1 MPQRKGLLAPQNT
14 FLDTIATRFDGT
26 HSNFVLGNAQVHDY
40 PIVYCSDG
48 FVELTGYNRSQIMS
62 KCCSCSFLWG
72 ERTDENAKQSI
83 LNTLEKKSEL
93 QIEIQFHKKTS
104 EPFLCLLDIV
114 PIKND
119 KSQVVLFLVSHKE
132 LSPDRHGRSKAN
144 CSIPESSLK
153 VPYMLSAQHLTGT
166 SPSNKTPNLLTMGLA
181 TTITAAVL
189 GSTGFRSNKLLDY
202 LSARKNTTTPPPTNT
217 TTNAITHNKLDRNTS
232 IINRKLPDRSSVDS
246 NKSLSRYSSTSNNSI
261 ISSVINSPRQNNLLD
276 PIDVESGPLLVSE
289 YKSNNNN
296 NNSSKLLTPSRLIV
310 HESESTDTSTD
321 ESSNLTSDPSTV
333 YKFQRRRSRAVLY
346 HLSGRF
352 DQKSKHKLP
361 FKKFQRIS
369 GKETIPEYKVQD
381 VQASKF
387 ILLHYSLFKIIWDW
401 MILLCTFYIAIMVPY
416 NAAFSQGGD
425 EKDLIICD
433 IIVELLF
440 IIDII
445 LNFWTTYVSKSGQ
458 VVYHLKAIAINYLRG
473 WFFLDLLAAIPFDV
487 ILAVNN
493 PEIQGTIGEMG
504 NWIHLLKLA
513 RLLRL
518 ARLFQKIER
527 YSQYSTVILGLLM
540 CMFFLVAHWFAC
552 GWYCIGKEEF
562 KSKITREYS
571 WLYELGERMQLN
583 RSYLTVNKT
592 NGLTRRALYV
602 SSLYF
607 TTTSLTSV
615 GFGNVSPN
623 TINEKIFA
631 VITMLIGALMHA
643 AVFGNVTTLIQRMYS
658 RRSAYQ
664 TKNQDLKDFTRAH
677 HIPKP
682 LKQRMLE
689 FFQAMW
695 AINRGIDKEAILQSF
710 PENLRGDIALHL
722 NREILSLSLFKSAS
736 PGCRKCLAQL
746 ITTRFA
752 TPGEYLVNQG
762 DALRFIYFVC
772 SGSLEILGEEGTVV
786 GLLGKCD
793 IFGSDMDDL
802 PILGFSAYNV
812 KSLTYCELQ
821 CIALD
826 HQLQEIFEQYPQFR
840 KQFALSISEELSFN
854 LKAGFDPNSS
864 LELIPAITVITD
876 KNINFNDHSNDNN
889 IKSNEIIN
897 EECSLLNDSHNKTII
912 NNKDN
917 QINHENN
924 QQSIINT
931 INTNNN
937 NNNLKI
943 NNQFDNQF
951 NNNHNHHNQSIKIFE
966 NLNFP
971 PKNQF
976 HKFKQNSLDLYSN
989 YLKKSNESPI
999 FSMISN
1005 EYNNEIDQLNN
1016 NPSIEQLNNNN
1027 NKTNTTNNT
1036 TNTTINN
1043 NNNKVYKR
1051 RFDLNYP
1058 LMNLSNS
1065 LENFIDS
1072 SKMKMSTLDIK
1083 YKCKSLDDINQHNG
1097 KSFGIYSRNEWIYN
1111 TGNYCQDES
1120 CNRINDISINLCHG
1134 NNTTTTTPTTTT
1146 TTTNNNNNN
1155 NNNSNDNND
1164 RLTKQNQ
1171 LISTLFTNFHQ
1182 TQNEITI
1189 IKSELLKINEKLD
1202 KIQKNFTEFTKFFI
1216 KNENNE
1222 LTNLYTT
1229 NNSNMSSINNNHEK
1243 RLKTI
1248 YSVTENDTT
1257 SSTQMDT
1264 THTTTTTTT
1273 TPTPTTTNNN
1283 NNSSN
1288 SSVKNLKD
1296 DLPTHKSMKPSTLN
1310 NSRPCLHQYN
1320 RTHHHHHHYSPENRV
1335 VTFQLPPRNYDFRSQ
1350 SLTSSRQIS
1359 PETPK
1364 LNPIK
1369 KLLHK
1374 HPSISHDLN

>member
-72 ERTDENAKQSI
+72 ERTDESAKQSI
-83 LNTLEKKSEL
+83 LNTLKNKCEL
-93 QIEIQFHKKTS
+93 QIEIQFHKKTN
-104 EPFLCLLDIV
+104 EAFLCLLDIV

-132 LSPDRHGRSKAN
+132 LSPDRHGRNKAN

-153 VPYMLSAQHLTGT
+153 VPYMLSAQHLTGIT
-166 SPSNKTPNLLTMGLA
+166 PTNKTPNLLTMGLA

-202 LSARKNTTTPPPTNT
+202 LSTRTNSTTTNQSTTPTSNSITTYNINNNKFDRTTSIVNKSFSDRGSIDSNKSPTKHSSTSSNNTVTATTTNT
-217 TTNAITHNKLDRNTS
+217 TTATTTTTTTGVIINPKQNSLLDR
-232 IINRKLPDRSSVDS
+232 
-246 NKSLSRYSSTSNNSI
+246 
-261 ISSVINSPRQNNLLD
+261 
-276 PIDVESGPLLVSE
+276 IDIESGPLITSE
-289 YKSNNNN
+289 YKNTSNNNN
-296 NNSSKLLTPSRLIV
+296 NNSNKSLTPTPNRLVV
-310 HESESTDTSTD
+310 HESESTDTSSDDDT
-321 ESSNLTSDPSTV
+321 SSNLTSDPSTV

-352 DQKSKHKLP
+352 DHKSKHKLP

-381 VQASKF
+381 VQASRF

-562 KSKITREYS
+562 KSKLTREYS
-571 WLYELGERMQLN
+571 WLYELGERMQVN
-583 RSYLTVNKT
+583 RSYTTTNRT
-592 NGLTRRALYV
+592 NNGLTRRALYV

-623 TINEKIFA
+623 TVNEKIYA

-762 DALRFIYFVC
+762 DVLRFIYFVC

-793 IFGSDMDDL
+793 IFGSDMDEL
-802 PILGFSAYNV
+802 PRLGYSAYNV

-821 CIALD
+821 CLALD
-826 HQLQEIFEQYPQFR
+826 YQLQEIFDQYPQFR
-840 KQFALSISEELSFN
+840 KQFAITISEELSFN
-854 LKAGFDPNSS
+854 LRAGFDPTSS
-864 LELIPAITVITD
+864 LEVIPAITVTTD
-876 KNINFNDHSNDNN
+876 KNLHSESQSDDNSLKSHEINH
-889 IKSNEIIN
+889 EA
-897 EECSLLNDSHNKTII
+897 CSLLTDPQHLKQDDKQS
-912 NNKDN
+912 
-917 QINHENN
+917 HEND
-924 QQSIINT
+924 QHSIIKT
-931 INTNNN
+931 NTN
-937 NNNLKI
+937 LK
-943 NNQFDNQF
+943 
-951 NNNHNHHNQSIKIFE
+951 KA
-966 NLNFP
+966 NFT
-971 PKNQF
+971 
-976 HKFKQNSLDLYSN
+976 KQNSIDLYV
-989 YLKKSNESPI
+989 KHFPK
-999 FSMISN
+999 SN
-1005 EYNNEIDQLNN
+1005 EYNSEIINHQLNN
-1016 NPSIEQLNNNN
+1016 NLSIEQLNEPDKTNNHSSQENKDKFYLSFPMMMNSSNSFQNFTDLSKIKMSTLNVYRKSKSLDEMYKVGKSFATHCKKDPIYHTTDNACPNEQYNHQMNDIFLQSPNHIVNADDNQHDYYNYYYYQYPQYYSHCIQDRLIKQNQLISTVSVNLQQAQNDILIIKSELTQINQKLDRIHKDFNELMKCLFIRNENTIISKESTNLN
-1027 NKTNTTNNT
+1027 NTSHHFQHHSNSNNDNIGINTTNNNNSSNNNHT
-1036 TNTTINN
+1036 HKRLKTIYSVIENDAVTSTQTNTD
-1043 NNNKVYKR
+1043 R
-1051 RFDLNYP
+1051 
-1058 LMNLSNS
+1058 MNTS
-1065 LENFIDS
+1065 
-1072 SKMKMSTLDIK
+1072 
-1083 YKCKSLDDINQHNG
+1083 
-1097 KSFGIYSRNEWIYN
+1097 
-1111 TGNYCQDES
+1111 
-1120 CNRINDISINLCHG
+1120 
-1134 NNTTTTTPTTTT
+1134 
-1146 TTTNNNNNN
+1146 NNNN
-1155 NNNSNDNND
+1155 NNNSN
-1164 RLTKQNQ
+1164 
-1171 LISTLFTNFHQ
+1171 
-1182 TQNEITI
+1182 
-1189 IKSELLKINEKLD
+1189 
-1202 KIQKNFTEFTKFFI
+1202 
-1216 KNENNE
+1216 
-1222 LTNLYTT
+1222 
-1229 NNSNMSSINNNHEK
+1229 
-1243 RLKTI
+1243 
-1248 YSVTENDTT
+1248 
-1257 SSTQMDT
+1257 
-1264 THTTTTTTT
+1264 
-1273 TPTPTTTNNN
+1273 NNN
-1283 NNSSN
+1283 NNSCN
-1288 SSVKNLKD
+1288 VKQHNKE
-1296 DLPTHKSMKPSTLN
+1296 DLPTMKSTTSS
-1310 NSRPCLHQYN
+1310 NSRPCLHQYG
-1320 RTHHHHHHYSPENRV
+1320 RTHPHQHQHHHHHHHYSPENRV
-1335 VTFQLPPRNYDFRSQ
+1335 VTFQLPPRNHDFRSQ

-1364 LNPIK
+1364 SNPLK
-1369 KLLHK
+1369 RLLLHK

>member
-1 MPQRKGLLAPQNT
+1 
-14 FLDTIATRFDGT
+14 
-26 HSNFVLGNAQVHDY
+26 
-40 PIVYCSDG
+40 
-48 FVELTGYNRSQIMS
+48 MS

-132 LSPDRHGRSKAN
+132 LSPDRHGRSDTMTNTKGYRRGTRYLFSRKFRHHGPLPSSVYMRVYRRGDIVDIKGDGGVQKGMPHKSYHGRTGRVYNVTPHAVGIIVNKRVGNRIIPKRINVRIEHVKPSKAN

-276 PIDVESGPLLVSE
+276 PIDVE
-289 YKSNNNN
+289 
-296 NNSSKLLTPSRLIV
+296 I

-361 FKKFQRIS
+361 FKK
-369 GKETIPEYKVQD
+369 
-381 VQASKF
+381 
-387 ILLHYSLFKIIWDW
+387 
-401 MILLCTFYIAIMVPY
+401 
-416 NAAFSQGGD
+416 GGD

-786 GLLGKCD
+786 GLL
-793 IFGSDMDDL
+793 
-802 PILGFSAYNV
+802 
-812 KSLTYCELQ
+812 
-821 CIALD
+821 
-826 HQLQEIFEQYPQFR
+826 
-840 KQFALSISEELSFN
+840 
-854 LKAGFDPNSS
+854 
-864 LELIPAITVITD
+864 ELIPAITVITD

-897 EECSLLNDSHNKTII
+897 EE
-912 NNKDN
+912 
-917 QINHENN
+917 
-924 QQSIINT
+924 
-931 INTNNN
+931 
-937 NNNLKI
+937 
-943 NNQFDNQF
+943 
-951 NNNHNHHNQSIKIFE
+951 
-966 NLNFP
+966 
-971 PKNQF
+971 
-976 HKFKQNSLDLYSN
+976 Y
-989 YLKKSNESPI
+989 
-999 FSMISN
+999 
-1005 EYNNEIDQLNN
+1005 
-1016 NPSIEQLNNNN
+1016 
-1027 NKTNTTNNT
+1027 
-1036 TNTTINN
+1036 
-1043 NNNKVYKR
+1043 
-1051 RFDLNYP
+1051 
-1058 LMNLSNS
+1058 
-1065 LENFIDS
+1065 
-1072 SKMKMSTLDIK
+1072 IK
-1083 YKCKSLDDINQHNG
+1083 YKCKSLDDINQHND
-1097 KSFGIYSRNEWIYN
+1097 KSFGIYSRNEWI
-1111 TGNYCQDES
+1111 
-1120 CNRINDISINLCHG
+1120 
-1134 NNTTTTTPTTTT
+1134 
-1146 TTTNNNNNN
+1146 
-1155 NNNSNDNND
+1155 
-1164 RLTKQNQ
+1164 
-1171 LISTLFTNFHQ
+1171 
-1182 TQNEITI
+1182 
-1189 IKSELLKINEKLD
+1189 
-1202 KIQKNFTEFTKFFI
+1202 
-1216 KNENNE
+1216 
-1222 LTNLYTT
+1222 
-1229 NNSNMSSINNNHEK
+1229 
-1243 RLKTI
+1243 
-1248 YSVTENDTT
+1248 
-1257 SSTQMDT
+1257 
-1264 THTTTTTTT
+1264 
-1273 TPTPTTTNNN
+1273 
-1283 NNSSN
+1283 SN

>member
-62 KCCSCSFLWG
+62 KCCSCCFLWG
-72 ERTDENAKQSI
+72 EQTNDEAKQSI
-83 LNTLEKKSEL
+83 LNTLKNKCEL
-93 QIEIQFHKKTS
+93 QIEIQFHKKTG
-104 EPFLCLLDIV
+104 EAFLCLLDIV

-132 LSPDRHGRSKAN
+132 LSPNRHTRSKAN
-144 CSIPESSLK
+144 CTVPESSLK

-166 SPSNKTPNLLTMGLA
+166 SPSNRTPNLLTMGLA

-202 LSARKNTTTPPPTNT
+202 LSSRKNTTVET
-217 TTNAITHNKLDRNTS
+217 TTKDSISHNKLEKTTS
-232 IINRKLPDRSSVDS
+232 IINRSFSDRGSVDS
-246 NKSLSRYSSTSNNSI
+246 NKSQSRYSITSSNSAT
-261 ISSVINSPRQNNLLD
+261 SGVINSTKPNVLMNM
-276 PIDVESGPLLVSE
+276 IDVECGPLLGSE
-289 YKSNNNN
+289 YKNSNNNSNTN
-296 NNSSKLLTPSRLIV
+296 NDSSKSLASNRIV
-310 HESESTDTSTD
+310 AHESESTDTSSD
-321 ESSNLTSDPSTV
+321 DSSNLTDDPSTA

-352 DQKSKHKLP
+352 DHKSKHKLP

-381 VQASKF
+381 VQASRF

-571 WLYELGERMQLN
+571 WLYELSERMQFN
-583 RSYLTVNKT
+583 RSYMTVSNNKT

-623 TINEKIFA
+623 TVNEKIFA

-762 DALRFIYFVC
+762 DVLRFIYFVC

-793 IFGSDMDDL
+793 IFGSDMDDMSML
-802 PILGFSAYNV
+802 KFSAYNV

-826 HQLQEIFEQYPQFR
+826 QQLQEIFNQYPQFR
-840 KQFALSISEELSFN
+840 KQFALAISEELSFN
-854 LKAGFDPNSS
+854 LRAGFDSTSS
-864 LELIPAITVITD
+864 LELIPAITVTTD
-876 KNINFNDHSNDNN
+876 KNVHYDDHSNNTTYKCNEVTNN
-889 IKSNEIIN
+889 IDM
-897 EECSLLNDSHNKTII
+897 LLNNSKQNKSSEK
-912 NNKDN
+912 NNHFNCHDN
-917 QINHENN
+917 
-924 QQSIINT
+924 
-931 INTNNN
+931 
-937 NNNLKI
+937 
-943 NNQFDNQF
+943 NNQFITSNYNLITNLNNS
-951 NNNHNHHNQSIKIFE
+951 NNNQLNQKIIKITE
-966 NLNFP
+966 NT
-971 PKNQF
+971 KNILQKN
-976 HKFKQNSLDLYSN
+976 KFFIKKKQNSLDLY
-989 YLKKSNESPI
+989 LKHFQT
-999 FSMISN
+999 FSDQ
-1005 EYNNEIDQLNN
+1005 YNNEIKQMRTVS
-1016 NPSIEQLNNNN
+1016 SIEQLNE
-1027 NKTNTTNNT
+1027 
-1036 TNTTINN
+1036 
-1043 NNNKVYKR
+1043 
-1051 RFDLNYP
+1051 L
-1058 LMNLSNS
+1058 
-1065 LENFIDS
+1065 
-1072 SKMKMSTLDIK
+1072 
-1083 YKCKSLDDINQHNG
+1083 
-1097 KSFGIYSRNEWIYN
+1097 
-1111 TGNYCQDES
+1111 
-1120 CNRINDISINLCHG
+1120 NDITYTTY
-1134 NNTTTTTPTTTT
+1134 NNDQKQ
-1146 TTTNNNNNN
+1146 NNNNNN
-1155 NNNSNDNND
+1155 NDVKNNNH
-1164 RLTKQNQ
+1164 LKQNSVVYYIKHKCKSLDTIYQ
-1171 LISTLFTNFHQ
+1171 NDKINRIYSMNKLIANFND
-1182 TQNEITI
+1182 TQHEMNI
-1189 IKSELLKINEKLD
+1189 IKLEQLQINEKLD
-1202 KIQKNFTEFTKFFI
+1202 RIHTDFIEFMKYFK
-1216 KNENNE
+1216 KNENFHDQDTLHSN
-1222 LTNLYTT
+1222 TFKSNNNNNNNT
-1229 NNSNMSSINNNHEK
+1229 NNSNSITIHNNDNSE
-1243 RLKTI
+1243 RLKI
-1248 YSVTENDTT
+1248 IHSITENDIITPNSINTTHNQSSNSCSNINIKNIKDDSSTTKLIT
-1257 SSTQMDT
+1257 SSTMI
-1264 THTTTTTTT
+1264 
-1273 TPTPTTTNNN
+1273 
-1283 NNSSN
+1283 
-1288 SSVKNLKD
+1288 
-1296 DLPTHKSMKPSTLN
+1296 
-1310 NSRPCLHQYN
+1310 NSRPCLHQYG
-1320 RTHHHHHHYSPENRV
+1320 RTHYSPENRV
-1335 VTFQLPPRNYDFRSQ
+1335 VTFQLPPRNHDFRSQ

-1359 PETPK
+1359 PDTPK
-1364 LNPIK
+1364 SNPFK

-1374 HPSISHDLN
+1374 HPSISHEID

>member
-72 ERTDENAKQSI
+72 ERTDDNAKQSI
-83 LNTLEKKSEL
+83 LNTLEKKCEL
-93 QIEIQFHKKTS
+93 QIEIQFHKKTN

-132 LSPDRHGRSKAN
+132 LSPDRHGRNKAN
-144 CSIPESSLK
+144 YSIPESSLK

-189 GSTGFRSNKLLDY
+189 GSTGFRNNKLLDY
-202 LSARKNTTTPPPTNT
+202 LSATKNTTTIPPPLPPSLPT
-217 TTNAITHNKLDRNTS
+217 TTTITHNKLDRNTS
-232 IINRKLPDRSSVDS
+232 IVSRKLSDRTSIESS
-246 NKSLSRYSSTSNNSI
+246 KSLAKYSSTSNNS
-261 ISSVINSPRQNNLLD
+261 VINDVLNSSKQNILLD
-276 PIDVESGPLLVSE
+276 PIDVESGPLLITE
-289 YKSNNNN
+289 YK
-296 NNSSKLLTPSRLIV
+296 I
-310 HESESTDTSTD
+310 HESDSTDTSSD
-321 ESSNLTSDPSTV
+321 ESSNLTNDPSTV

-381 VQASKF
+381 VQASRF

-583 RSYLTVNKT
+583 RSYSAMNKT

-623 TINEKIFA
+623 TVNEKIFA

-736 PGCRKCLAQL
+736 PGCLKCLAQL

-762 DALRFIYFVC
+762 DALQFIYFVC

-802 PILGFSAYNV
+802 PILGYSAYNV

-826 HQLQEIFEQYPQFR
+826 HQLQEIFDQYPQFR
-840 KQFALSISEELSFN
+840 KQFALAISEELSFN
-854 LKAGFDPNSS
+854 LRAGFDPTSS
-864 LELIPAITVITD
+864 LELIPAITVTTD
-876 KNINFNDHSNDNN
+876 KNTDFEDHSDDDDDISN
-889 IKSNEIIN
+889 KSHEIIN
-897 EECSLLNDSHNKTII
+897 DECILLTNSQNKTSVNKKDDDEDDDDDDDDDNDDDDDDDDRTMTHELGKQFINIKTKNLKNSLNDHR
-912 NNKDN
+912 
-917 QINHENN
+917 
-924 QQSIINT
+924 
-931 INTNNN
+931 
-937 NNNLKI
+937 L
-943 NNQFDNQF
+943 DNQF
-951 NNNHNHHNQSIKIFE
+951 NEKQIKLFE
-966 NLNFP
+966 NLNSSQKIK
-971 PKNQF
+971 KNF
-976 HKFKQNSLDLYSN
+976 IHIKQNSLDLYTKHFEKFN
-989 YLKKSNESPI
+989 K
-999 FSMISN
+999 
-1005 EYNNEIDQLNN
+1005 LNHIL
-1016 NPSIEQLNNNN
+1016 SIEQLNQL
-1027 NKTNTTNNT
+1027 NKTNNINTTIHTTHNTNNSSNNYNWDNNESKTKFYFHYPIMNSFHSFENLMDKSKMNIKTLYLNYKCKSFDDIYHIGKSFRTYIRNESIYNTDSYDQDENYNQINDVFINSNNINNT
-1036 TNTTINN
+1036 TTTTTTPPPPTPAPTTTINN
-1043 NNNKVYKR
+1043 NNN
-1051 RFDLNYP
+1051 NSS
-1058 LMNLSNS
+1058 SNS
-1065 LENFIDS
+1065 NSNNTNDKVTKQNQLI
-1072 SKMKMSTLDIK
+1072 STL
-1083 YKCKSLDDINQHNG
+1083 YINFYQ
-1097 KSFGIYSRNEWIYN
+1097 
-1111 TGNYCQDES
+1111 TQ
-1120 CNRINDISINLCHG
+1120 NDITLIKSELIQMNQKLDRIQKDFIEFIKLFIKNENSFNNQSIHLNTSNNSNNNNNNNNEKRLKTIHSVAG
-1134 NNTTTTTPTTTT
+1134 NDTVSSTQ
-1146 TTTNNNNNN
+1146 TNIAHSNNNN
-1155 NNNSNDNND
+1155 NNNSNDNNNSISNNNVKNSKD
-1164 RLTKQNQ
+1164 GLSPSKSI
-1171 LISTLFTNFHQ
+1171 IST
-1182 TQNEITI
+1182 TI
-1189 IKSELLKINEKLD
+1189 
-1202 KIQKNFTEFTKFFI
+1202 
-1216 KNENNE
+1216 
-1222 LTNLYTT
+1222 
-1229 NNSNMSSINNNHEK
+1229 M
-1243 RLKTI
+1243 
-1248 YSVTENDTT
+1248 
-1257 SSTQMDT
+1257 
-1264 THTTTTTTT
+1264 
-1273 TPTPTTTNNN
+1273 
-1283 NNSSN
+1283 
-1288 SSVKNLKD
+1288 
-1296 DLPTHKSMKPSTLN
+1296 
-1310 NSRPCLHQYN
+1310 NSRPCLHQYG
-1320 RTHHHHHHYSPENRV
+1320 RTHHYSPENRV

-1364 LNPIK
+1364 SNPIK